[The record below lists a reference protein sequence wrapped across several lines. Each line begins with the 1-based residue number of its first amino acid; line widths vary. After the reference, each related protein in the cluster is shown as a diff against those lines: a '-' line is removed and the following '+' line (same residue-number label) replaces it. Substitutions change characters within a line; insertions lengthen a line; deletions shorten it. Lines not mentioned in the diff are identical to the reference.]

1 MKIGFIKV
9 GTQPIAFD
17 ISKEKLTFSGTLVKF
32 SRSLL
37 ELEAKITGSL
47 HMPCDI
53 CAEDFESPVN
63 ESVKFHISD
72 GICKDDDSEFDII
85 EIDNSMIDLDEI
97 LGSEIEL
104 FKSNYFS
111 CPNCKNED

>member
-1 MKIGFIKV
+1 MKIGFVKV
-9 GTQPIAFD
+9 GTQPLPFE
-17 ISKEKLTFSGTLVKF
+17 ISKGKLNFAGTMVKF

-37 ELEAKITGSL
+37 ELEAKITGNL
-47 HMPCDI
+47 TMPCDI
-53 CAEDFESPVN
+53 CAEDFESSVN

-85 EIDNSMIDLDEI
+85 EIDDSTIDLDAI
-97 LGSEIEL
+97 LDSEVEL

-111 CPNCKNED
+111 CPNCKN